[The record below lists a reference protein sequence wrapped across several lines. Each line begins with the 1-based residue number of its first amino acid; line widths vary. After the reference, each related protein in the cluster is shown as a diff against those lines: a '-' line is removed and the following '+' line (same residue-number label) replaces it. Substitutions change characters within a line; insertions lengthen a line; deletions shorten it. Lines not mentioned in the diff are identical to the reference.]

1 MYLRRNELEDAGFP
15 PAMEDSYDQQP
26 ASESSTF
33 VRIGSIQLS
42 GNVTSEI
49 RSRPLDR
56 SIADVAFPMNA
67 FDELNAQIRNVSE
80 ANLVATGRRG
90 CTTDQLYDLIRAYFM
105 GKLRKFLQET
115 AYDASA
121 GSLSEDGSKTVQE
134 AKKLFAS
141 ARTAVKRYADDASKK
156 TGDNIEDSLASRLE
170 KLGVPSSREK
180 LSALREMSSNAAR
193 SIDAKSLAGTQLSR
207 LREAY
212 QNRAYADGDV
222 DNAALVYKTLFTD
235 DENECAD
242 DDENGDSNEQE
253 QDKCG
258 ETKETVII
266 FPDW

>member
-1 MYLRRNELEDAGFP
+1 
-15 PAMEDSYDQQP
+15 MEDSYDQQP
-26 ASESSTF
+26 ASGSSTF
-33 VRIGSIQLS
+33 IRIGSIQLS

-80 ANLVATGRRG
+80 VNLAAAGRRG
-90 CTTDQLYDLIRAYFM
+90 CTTDQVYDIIQAYFM
-105 GKLRKFLQET
+105 GKLRKFLQDT
-115 AYDASA
+115 AYDVSA

-156 TGDNIEDSLASRLE
+156 TGDNIEESLANRLE

-180 LSALREMSSNAAR
+180 LSALRELSSNAAR
-193 SIDAKSLAGTQLSR
+193 NIDAKSLAGSQLNR
-207 LREAY
+207 LREAL
-212 QNRAYADGDV
+212 QNRADVDRDV
-222 DNAALVYKTLFTD
+222 DNAAIVYKTRIVD
-235 DENECAD
+235 DEKECGED
-242 DDENGDSNEQE
+242 DSNGDLKDKA
-253 QDKCG
+253 QDKFG